1 MLAEISPGTQINNRY
16 QIQKILGQGGFGR
29 TYLAADEQ
37 RFQELCVLKEF
48 SPSGMSPGAMNK
60 SRELFE
66 REAKIL
72 YQLNHPQIPQFLA
85 SFTEQGRLFIVQQ
98 YIQGQ
103 TYAQVLW
110 NHLAKKGRCFSE
122 AAVIQWLG
130 DILPVLDYI
139 HSNNIIHRDISL
151 ENVMLS
157 SHPSQPKPMLID
169 FGVVKEKVNE
179 ILQTS
184 IETDIPEEKRY
195 SRETVVGKFGYAP
208 PEQLYMGA
216 SYPCSDIYALGVC
229 CIVLLTG
236 KIPSSLIDYSLE
248 WQWRS
253 HTTVSEKLA
262 QILEKMLAEKPA
274 QRYQSAI
281 EVLNEL
287 QPLLIFGK
295 NLSLPPTNQPS
306 NISNISNINRNINQ
320 QNQDEIPTTIT
331 TNSQLISQIP
341 AELPAIVN
349 TKFLDQCRKE
359 LSNCAGPIASFIME
373 DTLSKFPQLT
383 PEQLIEAL
391 VAEIPDQK
399 RAQDFKTRIYSAS
412 EETKNQVIHQKT
424 NSPVTLEPE
433 FLEKCKQQLTHFI
446 GPFASYIMEEN
457 LNKYPNIT
465 TGQLVDVLVSE
476 IPDQKRAQEFK
487 KQVTILIGVD

>member
-29 TYLAADEQ
+29 TYLAVDNQ

-48 SPSGMSPGAMNK
+48 SPSRMSEAAMNK

-85 SFTEQGRLFIVQQ
+85 SFTEQGRLFIVQE

-103 TYAQVLW
+103 TYAQLLW

-122 AAVIQWLG
+122 PAVIQWLG

-139 HSNNIIHRDISL
+139 HTNNIIHRDISL

-179 ILQTS
+179 ILQTN
-184 IETDIPEEKRY
+184 IETGIPEEKRY

-248 WQWRS
+248 WQWQQ
-253 HTTVSEKLA
+253 HATVSDKLA
-262 QILEKMLAEKPA
+262 QILEKMLAEKPSK
-274 QRYQSAI
+274 RYQSAKD
-281 EVLNEL
+281 VLNEL
-287 QPLLIFGK
+287 QPLLVFGK
-295 NLSLPPTNQPS
+295 NLSLPPTAKRPY
-306 NISNISNINRNINQ
+306 ITQ
-320 QNQDEIPTTIT
+320 QNQNDIPTAIAS
-331 TNSQLISQIP
+331 NSQLISPSTSQIA

-349 TKFLDQCRKE
+349 TNFLIHCRKE

-373 DTLSKFPQLT
+373 DTLAKCPQLT
-383 PEQLIEAL
+383 PEQLVEAL
-391 VAEIPDQK
+391 VAEIPDRK
-399 RAQDFKTRIYSAS
+399 RAQEFKSRIYNISQ
-412 EETKNQVIHQKT
+412 ETKNQVIHQKT

-446 GPFASYIMEEN
+446 GPFASYIMEDT
-457 LNKYPNIT
+457 LSKSPNIT

-476 IPDQKRAQEFK
+476 IPDQKRAEEFK
-487 KQVTILIGVD
+487 KQVTILIAAY